1 MRPPTNNDS
10 AAAIAWRNISEDGTA
25 LACLVFLLLGAALCF
40 CAPLAAPY
48 SYEEQN
54 LALGSVPPSLSHI
67 FGTDMLGRDILSRI
81 LYGGRISF
89 AVGLLATGVAVFIGV
104 AYGMVS
110 GMAGGKIDALMMRFV
125 DIVYSLPFTIFVI
138 LLMIAFGRSIWLIFV
153 AIGAVEWL
161 TMARIVRGITARLE
175 VSAICRGVGRAG
187 TVENQD
193 YDPTYFAERAQF
205 YFSLRHLDS
214 SQRYAARSLSQLSWS
229 RRAGAPAVVGQPRKG
244 RRRIYGRR
252 PVDARF
258 SRVLFQRNTLRAKQ
272 GRRSAVGKEN
282 QMKRIAI
289 IGGGA
294 AGLFCAAS
302 LSREFDV
309 TVFESSDATLK
320 KVCLTGGG
328 RCNFTNEKIDT
339 GAISPISI
347 REAREIC
354 ASPCAISARKARR
367 IFSSL
372 SA

>member
-161 TMARIVRGITARLE
+161 TMARIVRGITLDLKSRQF
-175 VSAICRGVGRAG
+175 
-187 TVENQD
+187 VEASVALGQSKIKIM
-193 YDPTYFAERAQF
+193 T
-205 YFSLRHLDS
+205 RHILPNALS
-214 SQRYAARSLSQLSWS
+214 SIL
-229 RRAGAPAVVGQPRKG
+229 V
-244 RRRIYGRR
+244 
-252 PVDARF
+252 
-258 SRVLFQRNTLRAKQ
+258 
-272 GRRSAVGKEN
+272 
-282 QMKRIAI
+282 
-289 IGGGA
+289 
-294 AGLFCAAS
+294 C
-302 LSREFDV
+302 
-309 TVFESSDATLK
+309 ATLTVPSVMLLEAFLSFLGLGVQAPLPSWGSLVK
-320 KVCLTGGG
+320 DGAEYMEDAPWMLVFPAFFFSATLYALNRVGEALSG
-328 RCNFTNEKIDT
+328 RKI
-339 GAISPISI
+339 
-347 REAREIC
+347 R
-354 ASPCAISARKARR
+354 
-367 IFSSL
+367 
-372 SA
+372 

>member
-161 TMARIVRGITARLE
+161 TMARIVRGITLDLKSRQF
-175 VSAICRGVGRAG
+175 
-187 TVENQD
+187 VEASVALGQSKIKIM
-193 YDPTYFAERAQF
+193 T
-205 YFSLRHLDS
+205 RHILPNALS
-214 SQRYAARSLSQLSWS
+214 SIL
-229 RRAGAPAVVGQPRKG
+229 V
-244 RRRIYGRR
+244 
-252 PVDARF
+252 
-258 SRVLFQRNTLRAKQ
+258 
-272 GRRSAVGKEN
+272 
-282 QMKRIAI
+282 
-289 IGGGA
+289 
-294 AGLFCAAS
+294 C
-302 LSREFDV
+302 
-309 TVFESSDATLK
+309 ATLTVPSVMLLEAFLSFLGLGVQAPLPSWGSLVK
-320 KVCLTGGG
+320 DGAEYMEAAPWMLVFPAFFFSATLYALNRVGEALSG
-328 RCNFTNEKIDT
+328 RKI
-339 GAISPISI
+339 
-347 REAREIC
+347 
-354 ASPCAISARKARR
+354 K
-367 IFSSL
+367 
-372 SA
+372 

>member
-10 AAAIAWRNISEDGTA
+10 TAAIAWRNISEDGTA

-161 TMARIVRGITARLE
+161 TMARIVRGITLDLKSRQF
-175 VSAICRGVGRAG
+175 
-187 TVENQD
+187 VEASVALGQSKIKIM
-193 YDPTYFAERAQF
+193 T
-205 YFSLRHLDS
+205 RHILPNALS
-214 SQRYAARSLSQLSWS
+214 SIL
-229 RRAGAPAVVGQPRKG
+229 V
-244 RRRIYGRR
+244 
-252 PVDARF
+252 
-258 SRVLFQRNTLRAKQ
+258 
-272 GRRSAVGKEN
+272 
-282 QMKRIAI
+282 
-289 IGGGA
+289 
-294 AGLFCAAS
+294 C
-302 LSREFDV
+302 
-309 TVFESSDATLK
+309 ATLTVPSVMLLEAFLSFLGLGVQAPLPSWGSLVK
-320 KVCLTGGG
+320 DGAEYMEDAPWMLVFPAFFFSATLYALNRVGEALSG
-328 RCNFTNEKIDT
+328 RKI
-339 GAISPISI
+339 
-347 REAREIC
+347 
-354 ASPCAISARKARR
+354 K
-367 IFSSL
+367 
-372 SA
+372 